1 MKPLTGDNRG
11 HPVSDSDMKRYNMG
25 EKEKPSR
32 QADQSTREDATRRG
46 TVIITRP
53 STKYKEEI
61 T

>member
-1 MKPLTGDNRG
+1 
-11 HPVSDSDMKRYNMG
+11 MKRYNMG

-32 QADQSTREDATRRG
+32 KADQSTREDTTRRG
-46 TVIITRP
+46 IDIITRP